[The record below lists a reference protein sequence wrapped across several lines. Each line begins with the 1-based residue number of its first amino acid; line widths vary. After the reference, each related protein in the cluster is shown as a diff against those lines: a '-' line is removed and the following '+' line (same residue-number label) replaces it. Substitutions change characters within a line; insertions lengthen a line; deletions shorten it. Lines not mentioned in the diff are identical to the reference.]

1 MRTEGRISTGE
12 QPAGEDSGDLDS
24 APDGNRAA
32 APRAGTNLAGIER
45 PGAVYFNSSAPQ
57 LVELAVGRG
66 EGILAQSGA
75 LVTNT
80 GARTGRSPKDRF
92 FVSHGAS
99 KEKIDWGQTNQ
110 PVEPKVFDA
119 LFDRVR
125 GHLEGRELF
134 VVDGFVGADPKHRV
148 KLRVIAE
155 LAWHAL
161 FARQLFRRPSPEELS
176 GFEPDF
182 TLVSAPTFEA
192 VPDRDGTNSEAFIGI
207 DLERRQVLI
216 CGTHY
221 AGEMKKSLFT
231 SANYLLPA
239 ESVLPMHC
247 SANVGEDGDVAVF
260 FGLSGTGKTTL
271 SADPHRRLIGDD
283 EHGWS
288 ADGVFNFEGGCYAKC
303 IRLSEKNEPQIWRAI
318 KFGSVVE
325 NVVVDE
331 DTRAVDY
338 DDASITE
345 NTRVAYPLEFIP
357 GFVPEGRAGHAGK
370 IIFLT
375 ADAFGVLPPISRLT
389 PEAAMYHFLS
399 GFTAKLAGT
408 EAGLGSEPQATFS
421 TLFGAPFFPLRP
433 GVYSKM
439 LGERMAEH
447 GARAFLVNTGW
458 TGGPFGVGTRMDLP
472 STRAMVQAA
481 LAGELDDVETR
492 RHPIFNL
499 DVPVSC
505 PGVPDEVLDPK
516 STWPDANAYDEQARE
531 LARMFAKNFERF
543 ADSVAPEVAK
553 AGPIAE

>member
-1 MRTEGRISTGE
+1 MRSEGF
-12 QPAGEDSGDLDS
+12 AGIDRPGKVYRNDS
-24 APDGNRAA
+24 APR
-32 APRAGTNLAGIER
+32 LIEH
-45 PGAVYFNSSAPQ
+45 AVA
-57 LVELAVGRG
+57 RD
-66 EGILAQSGA
+66 EGILAESGA
-75 LVTNT
+75 LVTKT
-80 GARTGRSPKDRF
+80 GDRTGRSPRDRF
-92 FVSHGAS
+92 FVAHGSS

-110 PVEPKVFDA
+110 PVEPAVFDA

-125 GHLEGRELF
+125 SHLEGRDLF
-134 VVDGFVGADPKHRV
+134 VVDGFVGADPAHQI

-161 FARQLFRRPSPEELS
+161 FARQLFRRLGPSD
-176 GFEPDF
+176 GQAFEPDF
-182 TLVSAPTFEA
+182 TVVSAPNFEA

-231 SANYLLPA
+231 SANYLMP
-239 ESVLPMHC
+239 ERGVLPMHC
-247 SANVGEDGDVAVF
+247 SANVGEAGDVAVF

-271 SADPHRRLIGDD
+271 SADPMRRLIGDD

-288 ADGVFNFEGGCYAKC
+288 ENGVFNFEGGCYAKC
-303 IRLSEKNEPQIWRAI
+303 IRLSMKNEPQIWAAI

-331 DTRAVDY
+331 DTREVDY
-338 DDASITE
+338 DDDSITE

-357 GFVPEGRAGHAGK
+357 DFVPEGRAGHARK

-408 EAGLGSEPQATFS
+408 EAGLGSEPEATFS
-421 TLFGAPFFPLRP
+421 TLFGAPFFPLSP
-433 GVYSKM
+433 GVYSAM

-447 GARAFLVNTGW
+447 GAKAFLVNTGW

-472 STRAMVQAA
+472 STRAMVHAA
-481 LAGELDDVETR
+481 LAGDLDEIETH

-505 PGVPDEVLDPK
+505 PGVADALLDPQ
-516 STWPDANAYDEQARE
+516 STWDDPIAYEDQARE
-531 LARMFAKNFERF
+531 LARMFRKNFERF
-543 ADSVAPEVAK
+543 ADSVAPEVTK
-553 AGPIAE
+553 AGPVPE

>member
-1 MRTEGRISTGE
+1 MPSEGI
-12 QPAGEDSGDLDS
+12 AGIDRPGTVHLNYS
-24 APDGNRAA
+24 APR
-32 APRAGTNLAGIER
+32 
-45 PGAVYFNSSAPQ
+45 
-57 LVELAVGRG
+57 LVEQAVSRG
-66 EGILAQSGA
+66 EGILAESGA
-75 LVTNT
+75 LVTKT
-80 GARTGRSPKDRF
+80 GDRTGRSPRDRF
-92 FVSHGAS
+92 FVAHGAS

-110 PVEPKVFDA
+110 PVEPAVFDA

-125 GHLEGRELF
+125 SHLEGRDLF
-134 VVDGFVGADPKHRV
+134 VVDGFVGADPEHQI

-161 FARQLFRRPSPEELS
+161 FARQLFRRLEPPEAT

-207 DLERRQVLI
+207 DLDRRQVLI

-231 SANYLLPA
+231 SANYLMP
-239 ESVLPMHC
+239 ERGVLPMHC
-247 SANVGEDGDVAVF
+247 SANVGGSGDVAVF

-271 SADPHRRLIGDD
+271 SADPMRRLIGDD

-288 ADGVFNFEGGCYAKC
+288 SSGVFNFEGGCYAKC
-303 IRLSEKNEPQIWRAI
+303 IRLSMKNEPQIWAAI

-325 NVVVDE
+325 NVVVD
-331 DTRAVDY
+331 DATRAVDY

-357 GFVPEGRAGHAGK
+357 DFVPEGRAGHAQK

-408 EAGLGSEPQATFS
+408 EAGLGSEPEATFS
-421 TLFGAPFFPLRP
+421 TLFGAPFFPLSP
-433 GVYSKM
+433 GVYSAM
-439 LGERMAEH
+439 LGERMSEH
-447 GARAFLVNTGW
+447 GAKAFLVNTGW
-458 TGGPFGVGTRMDLP
+458 TGGPFGVGERMDLP
-472 STRAMVQAA
+472 STRAMVHAA
-481 LAGELDDVETR
+481 LAGKLDDVETR

-505 PGVPDEVLDPK
+505 PGVPDQVLDPE
-516 STWPDANAYDEQARE
+516 STWADPIAYEEQARE
-531 LARMFAKNFERF
+531 LARMFRKNFERF
-543 ADSVAPEVAK
+543 ADSVAPEVTK
-553 AGPIAE
+553 AGPVPE